1 MIQINLIPDVKREL
15 LKIRKMRTLVTSV
28 AIIIAIVAGGIVTV
42 LAMYVFGAQT
52 FMNSQADA
60 AIDDEFKKL
69 SQVEDLSK
77 TLTIQNQLT
86 QLTGMHDEKIKTS
99 RLFDLLAATAPDK
112 GDNKVAISRTL
123 LDTDANTITI
133 EATASGYRAVEV
145 FKKTISQTKFEY
157 TDQGEVVSTDIASMI
172 TDGDR
177 GYGQDANG
185 NRVLRF
191 EFSFEY
197 PEELFSST
205 VEGGRIVTPTKQN
218 VTDSAEGVPKSLF
231 GSSTEDGE

>member
-15 LKIRKMRTLVTSV
+15 LKVRKMRTLVTSA
-28 AIIIAIVAGGIVTV
+28 AIIVAIVAGGVVTL

-60 AIDDEFKKL
+60 AIDDEYKKL

-86 QLTGMHDEKIKTS
+86 QLTKVHGQKIKSS
-99 RLFDLLAATAPDK
+99 RLFDILSATAPDK
-112 GDNKVAISRTL
+112 GENKVTISRTL
-123 LDTDANTITI
+123 VDTEANTITI

-157 TDQGEVVSTDIASMI
+157 SEQGETKSVDIASAI

-177 GYGQDANG
+177 GYGQNARGD
-185 NRVLRF
+185 RVLRF

-197 PEELFSST
+197 PDELFSST
-205 VEGGRIVTPTKQN
+205 VQNGRIVTPTKRN
-218 VTDSAEGVPKSLF
+218 VTDSVQGVPKSLF
-231 GSSTEDGE
+231 GSSTGEGE